1 MEHDKVIER
10 VMTLM
15 PQAQATQNQFSN
27 IQSFN
32 DIKVQM
38 AADKCQTLSAI
49 SESTRTIVDELNSD
63 RMAEL
68 TAENAALKLGIS
80 QAAQTATIV
89 DQVLAGCKKSTVN
102 A

>member
-1 MEHDKVIER
+1 MEHDKVIDR

-32 DIKVQM
+32 DIKAQM

-49 SESTRTIVDELNSD
+49 NESTRTIVDELNSD
-63 RMAEL
+63 RMA
-68 TAENAALKLGIS
+68 
-80 QAAQTATIV
+80 AQTTTIV
-89 DQVLAGCKKSTVN
+89 DKVLAGCKKSTVN